1 MGTNAVKES
10 ERVESRQSG
19 INKNGN
25 GNGVRYYKQ
34 SIVVLMHPSLYEN
47 MFKTSSFGCVKL
59 LTTSYNSR
67 IELLEIKL
75 KGASN
80 G

>member
-10 ERVESRQSG
+10 ERVESRQSV
-19 INKNGN
+19 INKN